1 MLLLSIF
8 GILEELVTIHP
19 LQLMLDLYIALLA
32 GLACVLEVKP
42 TPCTHRAPTVH
53 LPCVSSHVP
62 CTGPVGVCLGW
73 AAQHRPSTVELRCV
87 LRRGA

>member
-42 TPCTHRAPTVH
+42 TPCTHRAPAVH
-53 LPCVSSHVP
+53 LPCTHSAP
-62 CTGPVGVCLGW
+62 ACEGW
-73 AAQHRPSTVELRCV
+73 PWPRP
-87 LRRGA
+87 